1 MRPQAH
7 VAASLVIW
15 TTGPRALPEAPLC
28 AVAGNL
34 PDFDR
39 NIAKALGVRRRDHHR
54 WVSHSLIGWLPPT
67 LLVARAARGT
77 RAQGTATRAI
87 ACLWTHLLMDTY
99 ADGLAWLWPLHKEK
113 IGLFRKP
120 KEIVDDGWD
129 TPAPL
134 STELGKLEAAMW
146 IAAVAGL
153 LR

>member
-7 VAASLVIW
+7 IAASLVVW
-15 TTGPRALPEAPLC
+15 TSGPRHLAEAPAC
-28 AVAGNL
+28 ALAGNL

-39 NIAKALGVRRRDHHR
+39 NVAKALGVRRRDHHR

-67 LLVARAARGT
+67 LLAGRALRGT
-77 RAQGTATRAI
+77 RVEGAGRRAI
-87 ACLWTHLLMDTY
+87 ACLWLHLLLDSY
-99 ADGLAWLWPLHKEK
+99 ADGIAWLWPLHKDK

-120 KEIVDDGWD
+120 REIVDDGWN

-134 STELGKLEAAMW
+134 STEMGKLEAAMW
-146 IAAVAGL
+146 LAVVAGL